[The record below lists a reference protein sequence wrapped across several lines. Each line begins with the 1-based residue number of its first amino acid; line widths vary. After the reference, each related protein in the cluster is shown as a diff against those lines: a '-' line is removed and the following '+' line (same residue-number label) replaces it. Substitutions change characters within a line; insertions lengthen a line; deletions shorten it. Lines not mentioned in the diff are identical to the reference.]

1 MKNQKINIIEVPIS
15 ELGMAEYNPRKHSK
29 EQADQLKESIKR
41 FGMVDPII
49 CNSALERKNIII
61 GGHFRAEVAK
71 DIGMT
76 TIPVVYVKITDIIRE
91 KELNLRLSQNIGE
104 WDYDL
109 LKDFDIELLLDVGFD
124 NSDLSQIWDNEIEI
138 ENDIDFSF
146 IDELKNIKE
155 TDVKEGEIYK
165 LGKSYL
171 ICGDSLNKDIFDKLL
186 GDKKIDM
193 VYWDPPFNINVN
205 YDKGIGGKSNYGG
218 NVNDNKSDK
227 ECKSFLKN
235 ILENAL
241 NHINVDAHIF
251 TYCDQKYIGMLQR
264 LYEELRISNK
274 RVCLWVKN
282 GMGLTPNIAFN
293 KCYEPCLYGIKGK
306 PYLSNI
312 KNLSEILNKEI
323 DPGNRTLEDIIDIF
337 DIWLAKRDVTNEY
350 EHPTQKP
357 LSLHEKPLKRC
368 TKVGDVVLDMC
379 AGSGSTLLA
388 CEQLNRICYS
398 IEMSPIFCQLI
409 INRFQK
415 FYGIDAVKIN

>member
-1 MKNQKINIIEVPIS
+1 MEIKTLNIEEIKTDN
-15 ELGMAEYNPRKHSK
+15 YNPRKLTE
-29 EQADQLKESIKR
+29 EQEINLTESIKR
-41 FGMVDPII
+41 FGLIDPLIL
-49 CNSALERKNIII
+49 NSHKDRKNILI
-61 GGHFRAEVAK
+61 GGHQRFKIIKKLDYKEV
-71 DIGMT
+71 
-76 TIPVVYVKITDIIRE
+76 PVVYVDLSIEKE
-91 KELNLRLSQNIGE
+91 KELNLRLNQNNGE

-109 LKDFDIELLLDVGFD
+109 LKDFQIELLLDVGFD

-138 ENDIDFSF
+138 ENDIDFIF

-155 TDVKEGEIYK
+155 TDVKEGSIYK

-171 ICGDSLNKDIFDKLL
+171 ICGNSLNKDVFDKLL
-186 GDKKIDM
+186 GDKKIDTI
-193 VYWDPPFNINVN
+193 YWDPPFNIHVD

-218 NVNDNKSDK
+218 NVNDNKSD
-227 ECKSFLKN
+227 EEYRLFLKN

-241 NHINVDAHIF
+241 DYTNTDAHIF
-251 TYCDQKYIGMLQR
+251 TYCDQKYIGMLQG
-264 LYEELRISNK
+264 LYEELRINNK

-293 KCYEPCLYGIKGK
+293 KCYEPCMYGVKGK

-312 KNLSEILNKEI
+312 KNLNEILNKEV
-323 DPGNRTLEDIIDIF
+323 DSGNRTLEDIMDIF
-337 DIWLAKRDVTNEY
+337 DIWLAKRDVTTEY

-368 TKVGDVVLDMC
+368 TKIGDVVLDMC

-388 CEQLNRICYS
+388 CEQLNRVCYA
-398 IEMSPIFCQLI
+398 IEISPIFCQLI

-415 FYGIDAVKIN
+415 FYGKDAIKIN

>member
-1 MKNQKINIIEVPIS
+1 MEIKTLNIEEIKTDN
-15 ELGMAEYNPRKHSK
+15 YNPRKLTE
-29 EQADQLKESIKR
+29 EQEINLTESIKR
-41 FGMVDPII
+41 FGLIDPLIL
-49 CNSALERKNIII
+49 NSHKERNNILI
-61 GGHFRAEVAK
+61 GGHQRLKIIKKLNYKEVP
-71 DIGMT
+71 I
-76 TIPVVYVKITDIIRE
+76 VYVNLSEEKE
-91 KELNLRLSQNIGE
+91 KELNLRLNQNNGE

-109 LKDFDIELLLDVGFD
+109 LKNFETELLLDVGFD

-138 ENDIDFSF
+138 ENDVDFSF
-146 IDELKNIKE
+146 IDEFKCIKE
-155 TDVKEGEIYK
+155 TDVKEGDIYK

-186 GDKKIDM
+186 GDKKIDLI
-193 VYWDPPFNINVN
+193 YWDPPFNLNVD
-205 YDKGIGGKSNYGG
+205 YDKGLGGKSNYGG
-218 NVNDNKSDK
+218 DVNDNKSDEEYK
-227 ECKSFLKN
+227 LFLKS

-241 NHINVDAHIF
+241 NYTKTDAHIF

-312 KNLSEILNKEI
+312 KNLNEILNKEV

-337 DIWLAKRDVTNEY
+337 DIWLAKRDVTTEY

-388 CEQLNRICYS
+388 CEQLNRTCYA

-415 FYGIDAVKIN
+415 FYGTDAVKIN

>member
-1 MKNQKINIIEVPIS
+1 MEIKTLNIEEIKTDN
-15 ELGMAEYNPRKHSK
+15 YNPRKLTE
-29 EQADQLKESIKR
+29 EQEINLTESIKR
-41 FGMVDPII
+41 FGLIDPLIL
-49 CNSALERKNIII
+49 NSYKNRENILI
-61 GGHFRAEVAK
+61 GGHQRFKIIKKLNYKEV
-71 DIGMT
+71 
-76 TIPVVYVKITDIIRE
+76 PVVYVDLSIEKE
-91 KELNLRLSQNIGE
+91 KELNLRLNQNNGE
-104 WDYDL
+104 WDYNL

-155 TDVKEGEIYK
+155 TDIKEGEIYK

-171 ICGDSLNKDIFDKLL
+171 MCGDSLNKDVFNKLL
-186 GDKKIDM
+186 GDKKIDTI
-193 VYWDPPFNINVN
+193 YWDPPFNINVN

-218 NVNDNKSDK
+218 DVNDNKSD
-227 ECKSFLKN
+227 EEYRLFLKN

-241 NHINVDAHIF
+241 DYTNNDAHIF
-251 TYCDQKYIGMLQR
+251 TYCDQKYIGMLQG
-264 LYEELRISNK
+264 LYKELHINNK

-293 KCYEPCLYGIKGK
+293 KCYEPCLYGVKGK

-312 KNLSEILNKEI
+312 KNLNEILNKEV
-323 DPGNRTLEDIIDIF
+323 DSGNRTLEDIMDIF
-337 DIWLAKRDVTNEY
+337 DIWLAKRDVTTEY

-368 TKVGDVVLDMC
+368 TKMGDVVLDMC

-388 CEQLNRICYS
+388 CEQLNRACYA
-398 IEMSPIFCQLI
+398 IEISPIFCQLV

-415 FYGIDAVKIN
+415 FYGKDAIKIN